1 MSKTQTYPSDLTDEQ
16 WQLLR
21 PLLPKR
27 KLGKPGRPRTVK
39 QRDILDAIFY
49 ILRSG
54 CPWRLLPHDFP
65 PWGTV
70 SSQFYRWRKSG
81 LWEKIHDALRRKTR
95 EEAGREPLPSVGILD
110 SQSVKPT
117 ETGGPKGYEGGKK
130 IKGRKRHILVD
141 TLGLL
146 LAVVVTPA
154 NVQDY
159 DGAKLVFQTIH
170 HQFRRLRTIYA
181 DSIYA
186 CNGLVAWVY
195 AFCLRFL
202 EIVKRPQGK
211 KGWVRLP
218 KRWIVER
225 TFGWLGQPFQG
236 EGVCGNLLRCL
247 DIGYGREVHPCF
259 WGVSLSVSL
268 RRVLSVLWP

>member
-16 WQLLR
+16 WQLIR

-27 KLGKPGRPRTVK
+27 KPGKAGRPRTVER
-39 QRDILDAIFY
+39 RDLIDGIFY

-54 CPWRLLPHDFP
+54 CPWRMLPHDFP

-70 SSQFYRWRKSG
+70 SSQFHRWRKSG
-81 LWEKIHDALRRKTR
+81 LWEKLHDALRRTTR
-95 EEAGREPLPSVGILD
+95 VAEGREPLPSVGIID
-110 SQSVKPT
+110 SQSVKTT
-117 ETGGPKGYEGGKK
+117 EAGGPKGFDGGKK
-130 IKGRKRHILVD
+130 VTGRKRHILVD

-154 NVQDY
+154 NIQDY
-159 DGAKLVFQTIH
+159 DGAKLVFQVVG
-170 HQFRRLRTIYA
+170 RRFPRLGTIYA

-186 CNGLVAWVY
+186 CSGLVQWAYDYW
-195 AFCLRFL
+195 LRLL
-202 EIVKRPQGK
+202 EIVRRPKGS

-225 TFGWLGQPFQG
+225 TFAWLSRCRRLSKDY
-236 EGVCGNLLRCL
+236 ERSLL
-247 DIGYGREVHPCF
+247 
-259 WGVSLSVSL
+259 VSEAWIRIAMIRIML
-268 RRVLSVLWP
+268 RRLRPA